1 MPSGLGR
8 TGPVGLSGYRHST
21 SLHAS
26 VWRVEEVRTEG
37 WRKDSPMKRTKKAA
51 GSRTG
56 GRAQGSAE
64 ALVTGSCEE
73 KKRTHLC
80 PGH

>member
-1 MPSGLGR
+1 M
-8 TGPVGLSGYRHST
+8 
-21 SLHAS
+21 
-26 VWRVEEVRTEG
+26 RTEG

-56 GRAQGSAE
+56 GRAQGSVE

-73 KKRTHLC
+73 EKRTHLC